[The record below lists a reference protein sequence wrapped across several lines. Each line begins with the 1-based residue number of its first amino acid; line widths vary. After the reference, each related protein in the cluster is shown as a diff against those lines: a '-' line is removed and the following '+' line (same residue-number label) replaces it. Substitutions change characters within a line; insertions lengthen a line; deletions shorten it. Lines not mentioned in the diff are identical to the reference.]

1 MTEEDKT
8 FQALT
13 QRLGEMVKENVELTE
28 RVKQLMSDYNKV
40 VKQLQAIPLLS
51 EIDALEREV
60 RELKKNNN
68 DLQEQFNA
76 CNEDMIR
83 LNGDIIN
90 NIHAT
95 SLGKCIEE
103 TENPIVTTDLD
114 IDCCDFCVLSQGRVY
129 NLSYEENGKRV
140 KIYFAPKAYYSAERL
155 LECYFVIGVKGT
167 HCDQWFIPERI
178 HGCQYY
184 NSIDSPFPEWAQHRD
199 FMLALDYYNMRI
211 TYIIR
216 DNEMERIEAMVKKIN
231 PKFNL
236 LKKVLPNL
244 SDGNILSL
252 IFPDYKHLKKSMVL
266 SNNHNSN
273 N

>member
-1 MTEEDKT
+1 MTEDKT

-13 QRLGEMVKENVELTE
+13 QRLGEMEKENVELTE

-51 EIDALEREV
+51 EIDALEREM
-60 RELKKNNN
+60 RELKKDNN
-68 DLQEQFNA
+68 DLQEQYNA
-76 CNEDMIR
+76 CYEDLIR
-83 LNGDIIN
+83 LNGKILDN
-90 NIHAT
+90 FHAT

-103 TENPIVTTDLD
+103 TENPIVTTGLD
-114 IDCCDFCVLSQGRVY
+114 IDGCDFCVLSQGRVY
-129 NLSYEENGKRV
+129 DFSYEENGKRI
-140 KIYFAPKAYYSAERL
+140 KLYFAPKAYYPAERL

-167 HCDQWFIPERI
+167 LGDQWFIPEQI
-178 HGCQYY
+178 HGCMYY

-199 FMLALDYYNMRI
+199 FMLALDYDNMSI
-211 TYIIR
+211 TYIIL

-231 PKFNL
+231 PKFKL

-244 SDGNILSL
+244 RDGNILSL